1 MSDTAEK
8 RDPIEIQRPD
18 ENYDRF
24 GIAIDVQDAGNPR
37 ALAREFVRVVDS
49 AMEETKST
57 TATWDD
63 PGKAHTHT
71 YCDKCAET
79 EIPLPKKEAWK
90 DRPGGR
96 HWDTGFKWA
105 PRWGG
110 PCDKCWKDC

>member
-1 MSDTAEK
+1 MAYFNGDMHGWN
-8 RDPIEIQRPD
+8 DPLTGQ
-18 ENYDRF
+18 Y
-24 GIAIDVQDAGNPR
+24 
-37 ALAREFVRVVDS
+37 
-49 AMEETKST
+49 
-57 TATWDD
+57 D

-110 PCDKCWKDC
+110 PCDKCGKDC